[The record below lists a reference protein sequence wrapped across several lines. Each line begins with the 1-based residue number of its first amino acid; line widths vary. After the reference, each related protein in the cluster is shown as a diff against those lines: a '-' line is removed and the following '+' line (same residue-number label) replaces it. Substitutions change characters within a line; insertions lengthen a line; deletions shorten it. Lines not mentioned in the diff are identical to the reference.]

1 MLVHC
6 LYQAIID
13 TLWDEVSRKSCFT
26 RAREFANLSIV
37 IVDLDVGLKGL
48 GISMLVLFVDTI
60 QGLVSFLTDLAILR
74 LYQRDI
80 VPWLNCTSCPWSS
93 FTIGKTISALSKISK
108 VSPAAAKIS
117 PAPANNSSSFEKDML
132 FGFEQ
137 FIKVMS
143 ISFQGRDFFQEVGI
157 LLFGDLH
164 KFWFVEGKGLP

>member
-80 VPWLNCTSCPWSS
+80 VSMSQLHFLPLVIFHHWEDDIGIVQNLKGFTCRSKDFTRSC
-93 FTIGKTISALSKISK
+93 
-108 VSPAAAKIS
+108 
-117 PAPANNSSSFEKDML
+117 
-132 FGFEQ
+132 
-137 FIKVMS
+137 
-143 ISFQGRDFFQEVGI
+143 
-157 LLFGDLH
+157 
-164 KFWFVEGKGLP
+164 